1 MTYLPFLIS
10 GLGIGAV
17 YALSGV
23 GLVVLFR
30 ATGVLNFAF
39 GAVGA
44 LGAHVAW
51 QMLEWRLP
59 LAIAIL
65 AAVVVSALVSFL
77 YGRLLL
83 LSHRDTV
90 VRAVGT
96 LALALVL
103 IAVMGVIWGE
113 FPRRLQFP
121 TDQMF
126 LTVFGVRLTYTRIL
140 ALLLAGLMV
149 GAITAF
155 LSRTRL
161 GLDMRALANDRDLGD
176 LHGVRIRHTETA
188 AWVITG
194 VSRTG
199 RTAAG
204 DLVRLQGTFLTFLVI
219 PAIAAAILGQL
230 RSLDHRYRRAGHRY
244 RRGGSDP
251 DCRNITLPRGGTLC
265 HRADRRRNFGEHGA
279 GRVEGPMTMVNPMT
293 ASFPAT
299 AAARTVRGQILAI
312 PMTVAI
318 FSGAIA
324 LFAEFLLAVC
334 RHLSDSALSFR
345 CRSCHS
351 LWPVGSRIALPIC
364 AGGHRGLG
372 DAQGRPRL
380 CLSSAV

>member
-51 QMLEWRLP
+51 QVLEWRLP
-59 LAIAIL
+59 LAVAIL

-77 YGRLLL
+77 YGRLLAPL

-113 FPRRLQFP
+113 LPRRLQFP

-126 LTVFGVRLTYTRIL
+126 LTLFGVRLTYTRIL
-140 ALLLAGLMV
+140 ALLLAVLMV
-149 GAITAF
+149 SAITAL

-161 GLDMRALANDRDLGD
+161 GLDMRALANDRDLSAI
-176 LHGVRIRHTETA
+176 LGVRIRHTETA

-194 VSRTG
+194 VFAG
-199 RTAAG
+199 LAGLLLG

-230 RSLDHRYRRAGHRY
+230 RSLWITAIGGLAIGIAEAVLTPIAAISPYR
-244 RRGGSDP
+244 
-251 DCRNITLPRGGTLC
+251 
-265 HRADRRRNFGEHGA
+265 
-279 GRVEGPMTMVNPMT
+279 
-293 ASFPAT
+293 
-299 AAARTVRGQILAI
+299 AAAPFV
-312 PMTVAI
+312 
-318 FSGAIA
+318 IA
-324 LFAEFLLAVC
+324 LIAVTI
-334 RHLSDSALSFR
+334 L
-345 CRSCHS
+345 
-351 LWPVGSRIALPIC
+351 GSTAQ
-364 AGGHRGLG
+364 AGLKDR
-372 DAQGRPRL
+372 
-380 CLSSAV
+380 